1 MTHQNDILRGLQDY
15 FTNRITTYGAN
26 FRGVDWNS
34 AARQELCFRQLMRIC
49 EEPAQGIVAQD
60 FSINDYGCGY
70 GALVQYL
77 VKHDYKFASYTGF
90 EITQAMSDKAREM
103 FGNLKNCRFTED
115 ENTLSPAHY
124 TIASGLLSLKLDNNN
139 EQWEK
144 YVLQLLDRLWTLSE
158 KGFAF
163 NSLTKYSDPDLL
175 RPELYYADPCFL
187 FDYCKTRFSRNVA
200 LLHDYGVYEFTIL
213 VRRD

>member
-1 MTHQNDILRGLQDY
+1 MTNRDDILRSLQVY
-15 FTNRITTYGAN
+15 FTDRITTYGGN
-26 FRGVDWNS
+26 YRGVDWNS
-34 AARQELCFRQLMRIC
+34 AVRQELCFRQLMRIC
-49 EEPAQGIVAQD
+49 EDPTQGIVAQN
-60 FSINDYGCGY
+60 FSVNDYGCGY

-77 VKHDYKFASYTGF
+77 VKHDYKFTSYSGF
-90 EITQAMSDKAREM
+90 DTDQ
-103 FGNLKNCRFTED
+103 
-115 ENTLSPAHY
+115 NTLTDADY
-124 TIASGLLSLKLDNNN
+124 TIDSGLLSLKVGTSN

-144 YVLQLLDRLWTLSE
+144 YVLELLNRLWTISKNGL
-158 KGFAF
+158 AF
-163 NSLTKYSDPDLL
+163 NSLTKYSDPELL

>member
-1 MTHQNDILRGLQDY
+1 MTNRDDILRSLQVY
-15 FTNRITTYGAN
+15 FTDRITTYGNN

-34 AARQELCFRQLMRIC
+34 AVRQELCFRQLMRIC
-49 EEPAQGIVAQD
+49 EDPTNGIVAQN
-60 FSINDYGCGY
+60 FSVNDYGCGY
-70 GALVQYL
+70 GALVEYL
-77 VKHDYKFASYTGF
+77 VKHDYKFASYSGF
-90 EITQAMSDKAREM
+90 DITQTMSDRAREI
-103 FGNLKNCRFTED
+103 FKLKNCSFTTE
-115 ENTLSPAHY
+115 ENTLSPADY
-124 TIASGLLSLKLDNNN
+124 TIASGLLSLKLDTSN

-144 YVLQLLDRLWTLSE
+144 YVLELLNRLWTLS
-158 KGFAF
+158 KNGLAF
-163 NSLTKYSDPDLL
+163 NSLTKYSDPELL

>member
-1 MTHQNDILRGLQDY
+1 MTHQDEILRSLQDY
-15 FTNRITTYGAN
+15 FTNRITKYGAN

-34 AARQELCFRQLMRIC
+34 AARQELCFRQLMKIC
-49 EEPAQGIVAQD
+49 EDPAQGIAFEN

-77 VKHDYKFASYTGF
+77 VKHDYKFANYTGF

-103 FGNLKNCRFTED
+103 FGLNNCRFTTD
-115 ENTLSPAHY
+115 KNTLSPADY
-124 TIASGLLSLKLDNNN
+124 TIASGLLSLKLDTSN

-144 YVLQLLDRLWTLSE
+144 YVLQLLDSLWTLSE
-158 KGFAF
+158 KGLAF
-163 NSLTKYSDPDLL
+163 NSLTKYSDPQLL

>member
-1 MTHQNDILRGLQDY
+1 MTHQDDILHSLQDY
-15 FTNRITTYGAN
+15 FTNRITKYGAN

-49 EEPAQGIVAQD
+49 EDPAQGLVAQN

-77 VKHDYKFASYTGF
+77 VQHDYKFAYYTGF
-90 EITQAMSDKAREM
+90 EITQAMSDKAREI
-103 FGNLKNCRFTED
+103 FGLKNCRFTTD
-115 ENTLSPAHY
+115 ENTLSPADY
-124 TIASGLLSLKLDNNN
+124 TIASGLLSLKLDTSN

-144 YVLQLLDRLWTLSE
+144 YVLQLLDSLWTLSE